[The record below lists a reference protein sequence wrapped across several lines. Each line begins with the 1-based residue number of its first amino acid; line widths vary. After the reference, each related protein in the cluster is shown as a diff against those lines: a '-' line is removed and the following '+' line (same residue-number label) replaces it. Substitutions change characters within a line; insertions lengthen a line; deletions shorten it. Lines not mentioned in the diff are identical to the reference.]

1 MSKEIWKPIPGYE
14 DYYEVS
20 TLGRVKRIKG
30 KKGTHIGRILEGTLH
45 NGYLTVELSSEDEAK
60 VYRINRL
67 VARTFIPNP
76 ENKPEV
82 NHINGIKTDNRV
94 ENLEWVT
101 HNENIQHAWK
111 TGLICMT
118 VAQRKKISEVNTGRH
133 HSEATISKLREAQ
146 KRRDYSE
153 EDKRKLF
160 HSKKI
165 IRVEDGKVFNSI
177 CKAAQFCGLKSNSG
191 ISLCLT
197 GKMKT
202 AGGYHWKYLNLED
215 PD

>member
-1 MSKEIWKPIPGYE
+1 MAEETWKPIPGYE

-30 KKGTHIGRILEGTLH
+30 KKGTHIGRILEGTLR
-45 NGYLTVELSSEDEAK
+45 NGYLTVELASDDAAK

-67 VARTFIPNP
+67 VAQTFIPNP
-76 ENKPEV
+76 ENKLEV

-94 ENLEWVT
+94 ENLEWAT
-101 HNENIQHAWK
+101 HNENIQHAWE
-111 TGLICMT
+111 TGLIRMT
-118 VAQRKKISEVNTGRH
+118 AAQRKKISEVNTGRH
-133 HSEATISKLREAQ
+133 PSEATRSKMREAQ

-160 HSKKI
+160 HPKKI

-177 CKAAQFCGLKSNSG
+177 RMARQFCGLKSDSG
-191 ISLCLT
+191 ISQCLT
-197 GKMKT
+197 GKLKT
-202 AGGYHWKYLNLED
+202 AGGYHWKYYE
-215 PD
+215 